1 MVVRRLALGFKLP
14 RKDPRTD
21 NGIGMICIRTLAPD
35 ARMGYPSLLKN
46 IATVRINT
54 VSIVPDSKPEVRTD
68 ALQSL
73 FEINPAAMDT
83 TQIDMIETGAIEL
96 NGSFVLNVISATKK
110 EMTSIPSS
118 DTPTDNAESL
128 RRSDRSEP

>member
-1 MVVRRLALGFKLP
+1 MALGFKLP

-35 ARMGYPSLLKN
+35 ARMGFPSLLKN
-46 IATVRINT
+46 IATIKINK
-54 VSIVPDSKPEVRTD
+54 VSITPDSNPAVRTD

-73 FEINPAAMDT
+73 FEINPDATDTKQMDMT
-83 TQIDMIETGAIEL
+83 ANGVIAL
-96 NGSFVLNVISATKK
+96 NGSFVLKAMSATKK
-110 EMTSIPSS
+110 EIISIPSI
-118 DTPTDNAESL
+118 DAPTDNAESL

>member
-1 MVVRRLALGFKLP
+1 MVVRRLLVGFRLP
-14 RKDPRTD
+14 KKDPKND
-21 NGIGMICIRTLAPD
+21 SGIGIICISTLAPD
-35 ARMGYPSLLKN
+35 ASEGISSLLKN

-73 FEINPAAMDT
+73 FEINPDATDTKQMDMT
-83 TQIDMIETGAIEL
+83 ANGVIAL

-128 RRSDRSEP
+128 RRSERSEP